1 MYNQSILNT
10 SWLYFFENVSDFLTV
25 DRLNIPVK
33 KQPVSDRAVPRLIFF
48 SHSLSVIADE
58 NDTLKA
64 EAEKDK
70 AEIELLKSQVNFLK
84 KDTMAEKIVEL
95 SSTNKILIGENC
107 RLKLEAEEYEI
118 YQENANQNLEHH
130 MYEYRY
136 F

>member
-1 MYNQSILNT
+1 MYPIRSKFNIFLNSGSIKYPSKKKASIGSCST
-10 SWLYFFENVSDFLTV
+10 SINF
-25 DRLNIPVK
+25 
-33 KQPVSDRAVPRLIFF
+33 FF